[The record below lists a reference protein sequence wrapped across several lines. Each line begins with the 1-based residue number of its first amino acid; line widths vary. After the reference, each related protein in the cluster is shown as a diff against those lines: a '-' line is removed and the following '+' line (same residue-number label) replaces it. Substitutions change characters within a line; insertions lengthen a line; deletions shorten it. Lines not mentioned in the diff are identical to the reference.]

1 MNSPVCIDASI
12 LLKLVVEEADSDL
25 VDRCWESW
33 ILNSVQVIAPSLSRY
48 EVTAVLTQKAQ
59 GGQLSEALAR
69 SALSAA
75 LDMEEIE
82 FVDSVDLHLR
92 AWELACR
99 LDLPSPFDAH
109 YLALAQMRDCELWT
123 ADRRLYNSVK
133 DELAYVRLVS
143 S

>member
-1 MNSPVCIDASI
+1 M
-12 LLKLVVEEADSDL
+12 
-25 VDRCWESW
+25 
-33 ILNSVQVIAPSLSRY
+33 
-48 EVTAVLTQKAQ
+48 VLTRRAQ
-59 GGQLSEALAR
+59 SGQLSTALAR

-75 LDMEEIE
+75 LNMEGIE

-99 LDLPSPFDAH
+99 LDLPSLFDAH
-109 YLALAQMRDCELWT
+109 YLALAEMRNCELWT

-133 DELAYVRLVS
+133 GKLDYVRLIS

>member
-12 LLKLVVEEADSDL
+12 LIKLVIEEADSDV
-25 VDRCWESW
+25 VDRRWESW

-48 EVTAVLTQKAQ
+48 EVTAVLTKKAHD
-59 GGQLSEALAR
+59 GQLSEALAR

-75 LDMEEIE
+75 LNLEGIE

-99 LDLPSPFDAH
+99 LSLPTLFDAH
-109 YLALAQMRDCELWT
+109 YLALAEMKNCELWT

-133 DELAYVRLVS
+133 GKLAYVRLVS
-143 S
+143 A